1 MDLTAATNGTAGG
14 HGTVLV
20 RAANVSKVFH
30 RDGRS
35 VTALENLDLTIAQGQ
50 FVSIVGPSGCGKS
63 TFLHLIGGLERP
75 TSGTIELDGVRISK
89 PGPDR
94 GIMFQESALYPW
106 RTVAG
111 NIAWPLE
118 VQGMPKAARDEI
130 ISRLLKMVGL
140 TQFKDHYPNELS
152 GGMKQRTALARTL
165 SFSPRLLLMDEP
177 LAALDVQ
184 TREIMQEEIQTVW
197 LQTRPTVLLITHDL
211 DEAIYLSDRVIIF
224 SARPGRV
231 IADISVDLER
241 PRQPDVRK
249 AGAYAAYKNET
260 WDMLRQEVL
269 AARRDGQ

>member
-1 MDLTAATNGTAGG
+1 MAGTPSGEADAGKTA
-14 HGTVLV
+14 LV
-20 RAANVSKVFH
+20 RAANLSKVFG

-35 VTALENLDLTIAQGQ
+35 VTALENLDLTISQGQ

-63 TFLHLIGGLERP
+63 TFLHLIGGLDRP
-75 TSGTIELDGVRISK
+75 TSGTIEFDGVRVSK

-118 VQGMPKAARDEI
+118 VQGVPKPAREEI
-130 ISRLLKMVGL
+130 IAGLLKMVGL
-140 TQFKDHYPNELS
+140 TQFKDHYPSELS

-177 LAALDVQ
+177 FGALDVQ
-184 TREIMQEEIQTVW
+184 TREIMQEEIQAVW

-231 IADISVDLER
+231 IADIAVELER

-249 AGAYAAYKNET
+249 TGAYAAYKNDT
-260 WDMLRQEVL
+260 WDLLRREVL
-269 AARRDGQ
+269 AARQDGQ